1 MTETEIK
8 ELVIEQLKIDYQVL
22 DSDIEN
28 DSNLFI
34 YREKK
39 KDNKRKII
47 KLSSFISILC
57 LGEKVIF
64 CGDSRIIDW
73 CREQYSDYPAQWFS
87 NFDNLKILNDKLA
100 ENDYKINPYSHHYY
114 VPSCLCDLEELK
126 YETKEI
132 TGGEISN
139 LTEKE
144 IFKNALFQ
152 NVFREEQIGIASY
165 DNSKMIALLVAT
177 KRSNIVWEISVD
189 TRLEYRNKGIASE
202 LLKRMTNNLLESGK
216 IPIYGTSESNI
227 NSQKLVIKAD
237 YKPLWYEV
245 YSQKM

>member
-8 ELVIEQLKIDYQVL
+8 NWVIEQLKIDYQVL
-22 DSDIEN
+22 DSYMEN

-39 KDNKRKII
+39 KDDKRKII

-57 LGEKVIF
+57 LGDKVIF

-87 NFDNLKILNDKLA
+87 NFDNLKFLNDKLA
-100 ENDYKINPYSHHYY
+100 ENNYKINPYSHHYY
-114 VPSCLCDLEELK
+114 VPSCLCNLKEVK
-126 YETKEI
+126 YETRDINGE
-132 TGGEISN
+132 EISK
-139 LTEKE
+139 LTQKE

-152 NVFREEQIGIASY
+152 NAFREEQIGIACY
-165 DNSKMIALLVAT
+165 DNDKMIALIVAT
-177 KRSNIVWEISVD
+177 KRSNIIWEISVD
-189 TRLEYRNKGIASE
+189 TRLEYRNKGIASA
-202 LLKRMTNNLLESGK
+202 LIKRMTNNLLESGK

-227 NSQKLVIKAD
+227 NSQKLAIKAD
-237 YKPLWYEV
+237 YKPLWYEL